1 MSRTLLFA
9 VQMPVDVRKGRL
21 RRLRAGAAQRAVP
34 PRPPACPS
42 RLASLFSCLRFC
54 HWAFAL
60 AFLSGGG
67 GLPFLGISFSS
78 LPSLPLVCSHL
89 SEVGGPSPVTPPH
102 PYLLFVKL
110 PPLPRFALRVCVCV
124 CCPRREGRLF
134 TWPPP
139 CHSRGTRAVASHTC
153 ARVRWMCVQV
163 SPQLSTFLT
172 LGCVTF

>member
-78 LPSLPLVCSHL
+78 FPSLPLVCSHL
-89 SEVGGPSPVTPPH
+89 SEVGGPSPVTPP
-102 PYLLFVKL
+102 PPTFFLLSYRHCPDLLCACACAARAGRAVCL
-110 PPLPRFALRVCVCV
+110 PGLLPATAVAPER
-124 CCPRREGRLF
+124 
-134 TWPPP
+134 WPP
-139 CHSRGTRAVASHTC
+139 TRVPACVGC
-153 ARVRWMCVQV
+153 ACK
-163 SPQLSTFLT
+163 
-172 LGCVTF
+172 